1 MYHPH
6 LAPSSTF
13 PATLLEAS
21 STVHQ
26 YIPPALRFAPAYRS
40 PRQPAEAVPSAF
52 QSFASLLS
60 VPPIHVDAVG
70 EAVCRSIAAPEVDGV
85 VDVARMRQMLGFDP
99 AAPPYAAADGRAL

>member
-6 LAPSSTF
+6 LAPASTL
-13 PATLLEAS
+13 PATLLEVS
-21 STVHQ
+21 STLHQ
-26 YIPPALRFAPAYRS
+26 YVPPALRLAPSAPDRRE
-40 PRQPAEAVPSAF
+40 PVEAVPPAF

-70 EAVCRSIAAPEVDGV
+70 EAVCRAIASPDVDGV

-99 AAPPYAAADGRAL
+99 ATAPPMQDGAL